1 MDFFSLPRLTE
12 TAVRQGIRDRHA
24 TDCRNTAELLAFINV
39 FEERS
44 YYVADGYSSMYAW
57 CMTELHYSED
67 VICRRLDAART
78 ARRFPQIFVA
88 LAEGRLHLTAVLMLA
103 DKLTPENVDELITA
117 ATHQSKTQ
125 IAVMLAHRFPQPD
138 AVTRI
143 VRMPAPTTMLGL
155 ENPNTSDETERVSP
169 APARV
174 TLAETQPAPLPPPRI
189 TPTSPER
196 YRFQFALT
204 QDTYDLFKRA
214 QDLLGAR
221 VPARD
226 VDQVFRRALELL
238 VAKLE
243 QKKFAA
249 TDKPRPAAKRA
260 TSQNPRHIPADVRRI
275 VRTRDDGRC
284 TFVSDHG
291 HRCDSR
297 RVEFAHIVPV
307 ARGGKATA
315 ANLRLRCRAHNQY
328 AADLAFGAEFMKAK
342 REKIRFRAD
351 QLRATAH
358 ARARSALEQVSAMVA
373 RSETG
378 GTRATP

>member
-1 MDFFSLPRLTE
+1 MPRTRGWKSNLAARISSRRDFFGHDANASAENTRATKGAPRCHQPPKRLVMDFFSLPRLTE

-57 CMTELHYSED
+57 CITELHYSED

-103 DKLTPENVDELITA
+103 DKLTLENVDELIAA

-143 VRMPAPTTMLGL
+143 ARMPAPAALDL
-155 ENPNTSDETERVSP
+155 VNPNKSDETERVSP

-174 TLAETQPAPLPPPRI
+174 TLAETQPVSLPAPRI

-196 YRFQFALT
+196 YKFQFALT
-204 QDTYDLFKRA
+204 QDTYELFKRA

-221 VPARD
+221 VPTRD
-226 VDQVFRRALELL
+226 VDQ
-238 VAKLE
+238 
-243 QKKFAA
+243 
-249 TDKPRPAAKRA
+249 
-260 TSQNPRHIPADVRRI
+260 
-275 VRTRDDGRC
+275 
-284 TFVSDHG
+284 
-291 HRCDSR
+291 
-297 RVEFAHIVPV
+297 
-307 ARGGKATA
+307 
-315 ANLRLRCRAHNQY
+315 
-328 AADLAFGAEFMKAK
+328 
-342 REKIRFRAD
+342 
-351 QLRATAH
+351 
-358 ARARSALEQVSAMVA
+358 
-373 RSETG
+373 
-378 GTRATP
+378 